1 MTTTALIAELSDL
14 LDASADE
21 PATKPGGVHDSSR
34 GMNGANGPPTA
45 LAPLRL
51 AIAPATPHDA
61 PSTDARTAANE
72 ALLDDVMLAV
82 RDAVR
87 VLRRTF
93 EENNADFD
101 DACKALPLLH
111 RVLEHTDKMKV
122 AARAPPVG
130 PMLNFTIVLDDT
142 PQEAPPGRRPPRA
155 ALPIVEI
162 IQPE

>member
-14 LDASADE
+14 LGASVDE

-34 GMNGANGPPTA
+34 GMNGANSSATA
-45 LAPLRL
+45 LAPLRP
-51 AIAPATPHDA
+51 AIPAAPHDA
-61 PSTDARTAANE
+61 PNTDARAAAGE

-111 RVLEHTDKMKV
+111 RVLEHTDKMEV
-122 AARAPPVG
+122 AKKAPAVG

-142 PQEAPPGRRPPRA
+142 PQEAPPGRRPRRA